1 LTRTQLLAKLER
13 KAKLA
18 MKEFTKANQHD
29 DRVETR
35 AYAVEYRETKLFI
48 QQLKNL
54 KSLD

>member
-1 LTRTQLLAKLER
+1 MLDK

-35 AYAVEYRETKLFI
+35 AFAVEYRETKLFMAE
-48 QQLKNL
+48 LKKL

>member
-1 LTRTQLLAKLER
+1 MTRTQLLAKLER

-35 AYAVEYRETKLFI
+35 AFAVEYRETKLFI
-48 QQLKNL
+48 QELKNL

>member
-1 LTRTQLLAKLER
+1 MTRTQLLAMLDK

-35 AYAVEYRETKLFI
+35 AFAVEYRETKLFMAE
-48 QQLKNL
+48 LKKL

>member
-1 LTRTQLLAKLER
+1 MTRTKLLAMLEK